1 MTTIDDKVYL
11 RTNSFKI
18 DNIKKIIVLLF
29 SIIVFISVSNSIL
42 AILHY
47 NSIKDTEIKNNLY
60 YFWIMAIIN
69 ILCTVLCFIIFII
82 FLYMYDHKNILN
94 IYKNIIISFGIIT
107 LLISL
112 YINISLFAYYSEN
125 KKYLNIDFI
134 FPIITYIVYIPLWI
148 IMLSIFISFIT
159 RRPRSTKTSE
169 TVEIVEASTA
179 EISELASILSDFSEI
194 IIGRNSET
202 VTMGPTGMTITN
214 KPNLE
219 TVTMG
224 PTGMTITN
232 KPNLETVAMKTGPFG
247 MTIKNTSNSETVKM

>member
-1 MTTIDDKVYL
+1 MTTINDKVYL
-11 RTNSFKI
+11 RKYSFKI
-18 DNIKKIIVLLF
+18 NTIKEIIVLLF

-112 YINISLFAYYSEN
+112 YINISLFEYYSEN

-159 RRPRSTKTSE
+159 RQTKT
-169 TVEIVEASTA
+169 T
-179 EISELASILSDFSEI
+179 ILPDFLPDFSEI
-194 IIGRNSET
+194 ET
-202 VTMGPTGMTITN
+202 CPILHL
-214 KPNLE
+214 KY
-219 TVTMG
+219 
-224 PTGMTITN
+224 
-232 KPNLETVAMKTGPFG
+232 
-247 MTIKNTSNSETVKM
+247 

>member
-1 MTTIDDKVYL
+1 MTTINDKVYL
-11 RTNSFKI
+11 RKNSFKI

-112 YINISLFAYYSEN
+112 YINISLFAYYCEN

-148 IMLSIFISFIT
+148 IMLSIFISFTT
-159 RRPRSTKTSE
+159 RRSTKTSE
-169 TVEIVEASTA
+169 TAEIVETAETVETA
-179 EISELASILSDFSEI
+179 EISELASILSDFSKI
-194 IIGRNSET
+194 IIGSNSET
-202 VTMGPTGMTITN
+202 VTMGPSGMTITKRPYVSN
-214 KPNLE
+214 PE
-219 TVTMG
+219 TVTMNMG
-224 PTGMTITN
+224 QYRP
-232 KPNLETVAMKTGPFG
+232 
-247 MTIKNTSNSETVKM
+247 NSETVKMNIGPLGMTIKTK